1 MSEAASRT
9 WLQKAS
15 PILQL
20 YVFRYRV
27 KHASPS
33 TTTAGRHYQLPG
45 GTRCLQSR
53 KTCSQPSQER
63 HARLSNGAADLQIE
77 IQLVVFPKAVAI
89 DRRDGE
95 SGVALPLQPV
105 LSPEQQILPEEE
117 DAAKLWL
124 LSLEQTASGSYP
136 TSSGAMMSI
145 AKMVTL

>member
-1 MSEAASRT
+1 MQAQAQLLQVATINFLAAHDAY
-9 WLQKAS
+9 KA
-15 PILQL
+15 
-20 YVFRYRV
+20 
-27 KHASPS
+27 
-33 TTTAGRHYQLPG
+33 
-45 GTRCLQSR
+45 
-53 KTCSQPSQER
+53 ER
-63 HARLSNGAADLQIE
+63 HALNRRKRDMQGAKERLSNGAADLQIE
-77 IQLVVFPKAVAI
+77 KQLVGVPKAVAI